1 MPEVLPFRGVRYAV
15 SRAASLARL
24 VAPPYDVVSPEQRA
38 ELAARSPHNV
48 IHLTLGEERPGD
60 GPEEDRYLRAARW
73 FRSWIEDGTLRR
85 DAEPAC
91 YALEQSFTGPD
102 GRPRARRGFVAA
114 CRLHAY
120 AEGIVLPHE
129 KTLSA
134 ALADRFALTRAT
146 RANFSPVFGL
156 YEDERGDG
164 HRALEAAIAA
174 AGDPVAEVDTDDG
187 THHRMWRIEGRA
199 AAGPL
204 HRVLAER
211 KVYIAD
217 GHHRY
222 EAALAY
228 RDLVDAERP
237 GTPAKAGH
245 RYVMMALC
253 SMADPGLVIYPTHRL
268 VGGLRTLPFGPFLEG
283 LARFFL
289 VDTLAEDLRRPAGRA
304 WAVAKL
310 AEHSGKS
317 TTFLMVSAEDG
328 KGRILTLRD
337 DVALSAVPL
346 PANVTLRDLDV
357 TALHEI
363 VFRHLLGI
371 SPDSQE
377 RGENV
382 RFEMDAGEVVS
393 RTLSG
398 EYQLGFL
405 VNPTPMWQVQAVAES
420 GETMPQKSTFFYPK
434 MPSGLVLR
442 DLDEQL
448 GW

>member
-1 MPEVLPFRGVRYAV
+1 MPEVLPFRGVRYAA
-15 SRAASLARL
+15 SRAASLSRL
-24 VAPPYDVVSPEQRA
+24 VAPPYDVISPELRA

-60 GPEEDRYLRAARW
+60 GPEDNRYLRAARS
-73 FRSWIEDGTLRR
+73 FRSWLEDGTLRR
-85 DAEPAC
+85 DAEPAY

-102 GRPRARRGFVAA
+102 GRPRTRRGFVAA
-114 CRLHAY
+114 CRLHPY

-134 ALADRFALTRAT
+134 ALADRFALIGAG

-174 AGDPVAEVDTDDG
+174 AGDPVAEADTDDG
-187 THHRMWRIEGRA
+187 THHRMWRIESRA

-228 RDLVDAERP
+228 RDVIDAERP
-237 GTPAKAGH
+237 GAPAKAGY
-245 RYVMMALC
+245 RYVMVALC

-268 VGGLRTLPFGPFLEG
+268 VGGLRTFPFGPFLEE
-283 LARFFL
+283 LSRFFT
-289 VDTLAEDLRRPAGRA
+289 VDTLVEDLRRPAGRA
-304 WAVAKL
+304 WAVSKL

-337 DVALSAVPL
+337 DVDLSAVAL
-346 PANVTLRDLDV
+346 PGNVTLRDLDV

-363 VFRHLLGI
+363 IFRHLLGI
-371 SPDSQE
+371 SPDSQQ

-382 RFEMDAGEVVS
+382 RFEMDAGEIVS